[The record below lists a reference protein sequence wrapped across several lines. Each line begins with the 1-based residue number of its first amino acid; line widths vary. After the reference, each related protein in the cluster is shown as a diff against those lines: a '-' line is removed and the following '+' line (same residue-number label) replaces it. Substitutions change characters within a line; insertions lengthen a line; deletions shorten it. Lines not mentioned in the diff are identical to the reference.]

1 MNNGFTVWDTVS
13 ISGKGLLI
21 WGIAILLPLYIFV
34 FFALVQF
41 FCILLLFILIGSRI
55 YTEYLVRNIRI
66 CRQDLE
72 FRVFRY
78 EWVQVEIKAENH
90 GLLPAFMLIITDGPG
105 ALPVFKNNTAF
116 CSLARRSWIFFT
128 WQGHCTERGAFT
140 LGPVVVKGAD
150 PFGLFKFQL
159 VARETSRLF
168 VYPVVRSIILKN
180 PTGIPLGNMIS
191 SNPLYEDITR
201 RRSLRPYQ
209 SGDDP
214 RRINWKLSAR
224 KPTPSFYG
232 KFSPSGTISSLMVNE
247 YDATASYPVMI
258 FLNVN
263 RDDYPIKKQVVFIE
277 RAIEAAAALC
287 LKASRERQ
295 ELGII
300 IYTSRREGGA
310 PVIAPAF
317 FTIVPILERLAAL
330 DWTAFSNKVSSEES
344 AVDQVPCFDD
354 AGSLSG
360 STITMLEQGKRL
372 RYGTRYLYIGPD
384 LGDEA
389 YIKLSSLKRHHLTLE
404 YLIIDDRSLP
414 PLVPGN
420 STRFLMKESGHE
432 IV

>member
-1 MNNGFTVWDTVS
+1 MNHAFTLWDTVY
-13 ISGKGLLI
+13 ISGKALLI

-34 FFALVQF
+34 PFALVQF

-55 YTEYLVRNIRI
+55 YSEYLIRNIRI
-66 CRQDLE
+66 YRQDTE

-78 EWVQVEIKAENH
+78 EWVKVELKAENH
-90 GLLPAFMLIITDGPG
+90 GLLPAFMLIMSDAPGP
-105 ALPVFKNNTAF
+105 LPIFKNNTTF
-116 CSLARRSWIFFT
+116 CTLARRSWIFFT
-128 WQGHCTERGAFT
+128 WEGHCTERGSFT
-140 LGPVVVKGAD
+140 LGPVVVHGAD
-150 PFGLFKFQL
+150 PLGLFSFQL
-159 VARETSRLF
+159 VALETSRLF

-209 SGDDP
+209 RGDDP

-224 KPTPSFYG
+224 ISSSSSEGT
-232 KFSPSGTISSLMVNE
+232 FSPRGTASSLLVNE
-247 YDATASYPVMI
+247 YDATVSYPLMI
-258 FLNVN
+258 FLNVD
-263 RDDYPIKKQVVFIE
+263 RDDYPIKKQVVYIE

-300 IYTSRREGGA
+300 IYTSRREEGIM
-310 PVIAPAF
+310 VIAPAA

-330 DWTAFSNKVSSEES
+330 DWTASSDS
-344 AVDQVPCFDD
+344 APSEDGEPLRDSER
-354 AGSLSG
+354 SLSG
-360 STITMLEQGKRL
+360 SAITMLEQGKRL
-372 RYGTRYLYIGPD
+372 PYGTRFLYTGPD

-389 YIKLSSLKRHHLTLE
+389 YIRLDTLKKHHLTLE
-404 YLIIDDRSLP
+404 YLVIDDRSLS

-420 STRFLMKESGHE
+420 SVRFLMKESGHE